1 MAASPNRRSAPD
13 HKDCLF
19 GPRETTEDS
28 PDLGAPL
35 LLIRC
40 RVGQALTS
48 VRAGLGVDIRLATSD
63 SVMGHLVIAESCGT
77 HQADFAQGT
86 VCAGFELIGGTK
98 SV

>member
-28 PDLGAPL
+28 PDL
-35 LLIRC
+35 
-40 RVGQALTS
+40 
-48 VRAGLGVDIRLATSD
+48 GLGVDIRLATSD